1 MDASHCVCSITRG
14 LTQSNSSL
22 PIQPA
27 AILVNLMRNNIA
39 DLANCYRIDNGKKF
53 RLKDC
58 ATDQTGG
65 FTKEFAAGILEESV
79 ATLSALQEKLFAQS
93 EWSVLLIFQAMDAA
107 GKDATIKHVLTGVNP
122 QGCHVSAFK
131 APSAEELNHD
141 FLWRA
146 SRCLPER
153 GQIGVFNR
161 SYYEEA
167 LVVRVHPDYLKN
179 QKLPEKCLTKRIW
192 DERFESINDFERH
205 ITRNGTVVLK
215 FFLHLS
221 PGEQKKRLRERL
233 DEKERNYKFKIGD
246 LTERKLWSRYMDA
259 YEDALQ
265 HTSTKHASWHVVPAD
280 HKWFSRLV
288 VSAVVIDALQN
299 LKLHFPPLDAE
310 AKKNLAT
317 ARAELGT
324 TKK

>member
-1 MDASHCVCSITRG
+1 MKND
-14 LTQSNSSL
+14 
-22 PIQPA
+22 
-27 AILVNLMRNNIA
+27 IA
-39 DLANCYRIDNGKKF
+39 DLARCYRINNGKKF

-65 FTKEFAAGILEESV
+65 FTKEFAAGILEESI

-280 HKWFSRLV
+280 HKWFSHLV